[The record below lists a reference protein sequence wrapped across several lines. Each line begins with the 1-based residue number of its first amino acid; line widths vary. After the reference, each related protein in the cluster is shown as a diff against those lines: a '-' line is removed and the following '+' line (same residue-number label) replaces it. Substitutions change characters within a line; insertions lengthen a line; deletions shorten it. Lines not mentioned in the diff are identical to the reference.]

1 LDDDLEDKMN
11 GKYAGAASRMLGV
24 VALAVTMTSQM
35 AMGDDTLRSGNV
47 QTMDKWY
54 GRAGGLV
61 GSDRVMAIGAMQG
74 ERVGVV
80 YDADV
85 AKRNNL
91 APRDANADIAITYDK
106 DVATR
111 NNLPPR
117 EGYASDTKDK
127 GAAVVSPK
135 HDVSP
140 TDPGAPNYSR
150 K

>member
-1 LDDDLEDKMN
+1 MN

-24 VALAVTMTSQM
+24 VALALAVTSQM

-85 AKRNNL
+85 AKRNNMG
-91 APRDANADIAITYDK
+91 AREANASIAITYDK
-106 DVATR
+106 DVAAR

-117 EGYASDTKDK
+117 EGYASDAK
-127 GAAVVSPK
+127 GKAADAVSPK
-135 HDVSP
+135 SGVSA